1 MEQTDKSHSSNKDVF
16 AVGVG
21 LCALD
26 YICLIEKYP
35 GPDEKRDALQ
45 FSRTG
50 GGPVPSALCAISH
63 FGEKS
68 SFIGKCG
75 NDPEGRIVASEL
87 KRFDV
92 DIQAMIFDTYSR
104 TPRAFIWV
112 DSHTGQ
118 RTVVL
123 DRTEIADLT
132 EAELNQDII
141 KSCRY
146 LLIDGRENKACIA
159 AAKIAKQNGA
169 EVILDAGSPREN
181 IQELLPLVDYMVV
194 SKNFAENFTH
204 EDEPG
209 KAAIKLQ
216 KLGFKTVVITLGADG
231 VICAAE
237 GKFFHQDAFKTEV
250 VDTTGAGDVFHGAFI
265 YGLGKNWDLPEVIE
279 FSSAAAAL
287 KCQRIGGRQGIPAV
301 DEVVQFIEESKGKL

>member
-146 LLIDGRENKACIA
+146 LLINCRYALTAAYALAFQGGGGGTEFNYLRQIPIFPKAIDKCAMENI
-159 AAKIAKQNGA
+159 
-169 EVILDAGSPREN
+169 AGSGCINNFSLESILMKKLALGGAN
-181 IQELLPLVDYMVV
+181 DAISAQSNDYCFKSQFLQFYGSFTGFILV
-194 SKNFAENFTH
+194 
-204 EDEPG
+204 G
-209 KAAIKLQ
+209 KIF
-216 KLGFKTVVITLGADG
+216 GEVFRNYHVI
-231 VICAAE
+231 
-237 GKFFHQDAFKTEV
+237 
-250 VDTTGAGDVFHGAFI
+250 
-265 YGLGKNWDLPEVIE
+265 N
-279 FSSAAAAL
+279 
-287 KCQRIGGRQGIPAV
+287 
-301 DEVVQFIEESKGKL
+301 